1 MQSSADKI
9 DLIIQQNPEIWKSKA
24 MFFSFIKGILRKGWA
39 RHPVKLK
46 LINKRRKQ
54 IPNPNPKGK
63 KPTVW
68 GSTCEICGQDFV
80 IGDMEVD
87 HKQDETAKLVQLSDI
102 QSCAEMLLC
111 VVEEDLRL
119 ICKGCHSIH
128 SYSQKMGIS
137 FEEAKSEKEVVA
149 FKLLKVA
156 EQTKVLT
163 EACKYPTI
171 GSNSKQRVE
180 QYREWLKKEKTNGNC

>member
-1 MQSSADKI
+1 MDKV
-9 DLIIQQNPEIWKSKA
+9 DLIVQQNKEIWKSKA

-39 RHPVKLK
+39 RHPVKIK
-46 LINKRRKQ
+46 LINKLRKQ
-54 IPNPNPKGK
+54 IQNPNPKGK

-163 EACKYPTI
+163 ETCKYSTI

>member
-1 MQSSADKI
+1 MIDKI
-9 DLIIQQNPEIWKSKA
+9 DLIVQQNKDVWKSKA
-24 MFFSFIKGILRKGWA
+24 MFFSFIKGILRKGWV
-39 RHPVKLK
+39 RHPVKIK
-46 LINKRRKQ
+46 LINKLRKQ
-54 IPNPNPKGK
+54 IPNPNPRGK

-68 GSTCEICGQDFV
+68 GATCEICGDDFV

-87 HKQDETAKLVQLSDI
+87 HKQNETANLVQLSDI

-111 VVEEDLRL
+111 VVEDDLRL
-119 ICKGCHSIH
+119 ICKGCHSTH

-163 EACKYPTI
+163 ETCKYSTI